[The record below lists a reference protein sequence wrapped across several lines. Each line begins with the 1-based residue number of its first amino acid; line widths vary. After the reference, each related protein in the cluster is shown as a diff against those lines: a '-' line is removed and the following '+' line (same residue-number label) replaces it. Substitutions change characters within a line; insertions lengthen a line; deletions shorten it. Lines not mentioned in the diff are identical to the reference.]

1 MNDPHVEALH
11 YEIGTG
17 SDSISYGEPP
27 AISFENQIGAF
38 NLADGKLTIELS
50 EHFSDEQQA
59 RQLVDPFLRSW
70 EIETD
75 LTANLGQ
82 IRFTYRDS
90 KIIDRDPPP
99 PGTSQVIYAR
109 GITSMLAV
117 GGNVTVKITCGKYPE
132 PPTAFTT
139 TPDVELA
146 HLRWTQFRE
155 GKETLPAMAYFVLDL
170 IQKKAGGQK
179 QAAKAFQISRN
190 VLGKVGDLSSSKGD
204 ANTARKA
211 DFKEMTGQEKAWLEH
226 AVRKIIIRFGEH
238 ASGKPLDKITLADLP
253 ELPQ

>member
-1 MNDPHVEALH
+1 MNDPHIEALY

-17 SDSISYGEPP
+17 SDSISYGDPP

-50 EHFSDEQQA
+50 EHFSDETQA

-82 IRFTYRDS
+82 IRFTYRNS

-99 PGTSQVIYAR
+99 PGTSQVIYAQ
-109 GITSMLAV
+109 GIESMEAI

-132 PPTAFTT
+132 PPGAFST

-170 IQKKAGGQK
+170 IQTKLGGLT
-179 QAAKAFQISRN
+179 QAAEALQISRN
-190 VLGKVGDLSSSKGD
+190 VLTKVRVLSSWKGD
-204 ANTARKA
+204 ASTARKA
-211 DFKEMTGQEKAWLEH
+211 DFQVMTGGESRWLEA
-226 AVRKIIIRFGEH
+226 AVKKIILRLGEH
-238 ASGKPLDKITLADLP
+238 ASGEPLTKLTMSDLP
-253 ELPQ
+253 ELD